1 MHTPHRNSSALQAR
15 SKATADQAADLRSLA
30 GYRHAC
36 TTGDQEGQD
45 SGVGHLPRHRRK
57 LMWEEWAIGAIYAA
71 SIVNALVLLLF

>member
-1 MHTPHRNSSALQAR
+1 MQTPHRNNSALQAR
-15 SKATADQAADLRSLA
+15 SKATADQAAGLRSLA

-36 TTGDQEGQD
+36 ATGDQEGQD
-45 SGVGHLPRHRRK
+45 GGGEPLLRHRRK